1 MYILSDESPNNF
13 FLSTANGT
21 KQCKAQQLPRN
32 GVPREEITTLIRL
45 ENVTKRKNI
54 ASVEYFQGR
63 GHGIYECK
71 NCECH
76 AHGDVC
82 DSIQMYGVLFRP
94 AVALLLHLQ
103 FLLATQRAYI
113 LRCYLKL

>member
-1 MYILSDESPNNF
+1 MSLQIIF
-13 FLSTANGT
+13 FFSMTTGT

-32 GVPREEITTLIRL
+32 GIPREEITTIIRL
-45 ENVTKRKNI
+45 QKEMKRTNI
-54 ASVEYFQGR
+54 ASVDYFKGR
-63 GHGIYECK
+63 GHGICECK

-82 DSIQMYGVLFRP
+82 DSIQMYGVLFRTT
-94 AVALLLHLQ
+94 VALLLHLQ

-113 LRCYLKL
+113 LRCFFKF